1 MRRKKK
7 LKVVFCLRDMQL
19 GGVESVL
26 VRTLEQLIKRDDMD
40 ISFVSYVKI
49 TEPVYAEWF
58 VAHPEIKTYVLYPCS
73 WLGTKLKR
81 FFLVRLIQ
89 HIMRDAYR
97 GMRRMFFKH
106 HILHN
111 ADVVIDYY
119 DFGFRKELR
128 HVRAKRIAWWH
139 SSINKFLANRSYV
152 KYIKNYDLFVAL
164 TDGFVDEF
172 KARWPKYKNKIVR
185 VYNPVDVDDIRR
197 RVAAAVVPHYGKYF
211 VSVARL
217 SGDKD
222 IETVLRAFDMFWQ
235 KNNRP
240 DVYMVFVGGGD
251 VNKYRAIAD
260 TFASRDKIVFAGP
273 QKNPFGFMR
282 GALAHILSSKAEGL
296 PTVLIEAMA
305 VGTVNISSDCKNGPY
320 EILLGGDAGLLFAP
334 GNVDDLAGH
343 MDRVYNKKVE
353 IEKMKKNATESL
365 SRFDAVQ
372 IAADVAGRIK
382 KKSKHQIS

>member
-26 VRTLEQLIKRDDMD
+26 VRTLEQLIGRDDLD

-58 VAHPEIKTYVLYPCS
+58 NAHPEIKTYVLYPCS

-81 FFLVRLIQ
+81 FFLVRLVQ

-97 GMRRMFFKH
+97 GTRRMFFKH

-111 ADVVIDYY
+111 ADVVVDYY

-128 HVRAKRIAWWH
+128 RVRAKRVAWWH
-139 SSINKFLANRSYV
+139 SSINKFLANRSYI
-152 KYIKNYDLFVAL
+152 KYIKNYDLFVTL
-164 TDGFVDEF
+164 TDGFVNEF
-172 KARWPKYKNKIVR
+172 KARWPKYKKKIVR
-185 VYNPVDVDDIRR
+185 VYNPLDIDDVRR
-197 RVAAAVVPHYGKYF
+197 RIAAAVVPHYGKYF

-235 KNNRP
+235 NNNQP

-251 VNKYRAIAD
+251 VTKYRTVAD
-260 TFASRDKIVFAGP
+260 TFASRDQIVFAGP

-296 PTVLIEAMA
+296 PTVLLEAMA
-305 VGTVNISSDCKNGPY
+305 VGALNISSDCKNGPR
-320 EILLGGDAGLLFAP
+320 EILMDGDAGLLFTPGDADALAVHMENVWKNKAP
-334 GNVDDLAGH
+334 VKKMINAATRSCTRFSAENIIPDVV
-343 MDRVYNKKVE
+343 RV
-353 IEKMKKNATESL
+353 
-365 SRFDAVQ
+365 
-372 IAADVAGRIK
+372 IK
-382 KKSKHQIS
+382 H

>member
-26 VRTLEQLIKRDDMD
+26 VRTLEQLIKRDDME
-40 ISFVSYVKI
+40 ISFVSYVNI

-58 VAHPEIKTYVLYPCS
+58 NAHPEIKTYVLYPCS
-73 WLGTKLKR
+73 WLGTELKR
-81 FFLVRLIQ
+81 FFLVRLVQ
-89 HIMRDAYR
+89 HIMRDTYR
-97 GMRRMFFKH
+97 GARRMFFKH

-111 ADVVIDYY
+111 ADVVVDYY

-128 HVRAKRIAWWH
+128 RVRAKRVAWWH

-152 KYIKNYDLFVAL
+152 KYIKNYDLFVTL

-172 KARWPKYKNKIVR
+172 KARWPKYKKKIVR
-185 VYNPVDVDDIRR
+185 VYNPVDIDDVRR
-197 RVAAAVVPHYGKYF
+197 RIAAAVVPHYGKYF

-235 KNNRP
+235 KNNQP

-251 VNKYRAIAD
+251 ITKYRAVAD

-282 GALAHILSSKAEGL
+282 GALAHILSSKAEGMGV
-296 PTVLIEAMA
+296 VLVESMLA
-305 VGTVNISSDCKNGPY
+305 GTLNIASDCKNGPR
-320 EILLGGDAGLLFAP
+320 EILLNGGAGLLFTPGDADALAVHMENVWKNKAP
-334 GNVDDLAGH
+334 IKQMIKA
-343 MDRVYNKKVE
+343 
-353 IEKMKKNATESL
+353 ATQSCD
-365 SRFDAVQ
+365 RFDAEN
-372 IAADVAGRIK
+372 IIPDVVKVIK
-382 KKSKHQIS
+382 R

>member
-26 VRTLEQLIKRDDMD
+26 VRTLEQLIRRDDLD

-58 VAHPEIKTYVLYPCS
+58 NAHPEIKTYVLYPCS
-73 WLGTKLKR
+73 WLGTELKR
-81 FFLVRLIQ
+81 FFLVRLVQ
-89 HIMRDAYR
+89 HIMRDTYR
-97 GMRRMFFKH
+97 GARRMFFKH

-128 HVRAKRIAWWH
+128 RVRAKRVAWWH
-139 SSINKFLANRSYV
+139 SSINKFLANHSYV
-152 KYIKNYDLFVAL
+152 KYVKNYDLFVTL

-172 KARWPKYKNKIVR
+172 KARWPKYKKKIVR
-185 VYNPVDVDDIRR
+185 VYNPVDIDDVRR
-197 RVAAAVVPHYGKYF
+197 RIAAAVVPHYGKYF

-235 KNNRP
+235 NTNQP

-251 VNKYRAIAD
+251 VTKYRAVAD

-282 GALAHILSSKAEGL
+282 GAIAHILSSYGEGL
-296 PTVLIEAMA
+296 PTVLIEAML
-305 VGTVNISSDCKNGPY
+305 VGIPNIASDCKNGPR
-320 EILLGGDAGLLFAP
+320 EILMNGDAGLLFTP
-334 GNVDDLAGH
+334 GNADELAMH
-343 MDRVYNKKVE
+343 MENVWKNKAPVKKMINAATRSCTRFSAENIIPDVVRV
-353 IEKMKKNATESL
+353 
-365 SRFDAVQ
+365 
-372 IAADVAGRIK
+372 IK
-382 KKSKHQIS
+382 H